1 LAAPVSTTVQQLLT
15 SDPSTFASL
24 ADLLTAISNHDGD
37 TAEAVARR
45 HVLDFERAIRD
56 VI

>member
-15 SDPSTFASL
+15 SDPSTVASL

-37 TAEAVARR
+37 TAEPVARR